1 VPDHIAEAADLDPGA
16 EVVVRRRVLYD
27 KQDGRPQEMG
37 ASYMLA
43 SIAGGTF
50 LEEPT
55 VVPKALF
62 LCIEDLSGK
71 RYARACD
78 RWIVR
83 PATSTEADT
92 LQISS
97 ISGVVHLVHV
107 ARAADETLM
116 EVSESVWPA
125 DRIEIIDDYPV
136 SQEPEDVDGLSDI

>member
-62 LCIEDLSGK
+62 LCVEDLSGK
-71 RYARACD
+71 KYARAWD